1 MYKSNQ
7 IQTSNESNQLIFQ
20 QQQQFTVQ
28 LFLRFLQKLIMD
40 LAIAKE
46 SQQEHLLSPEAITTA
61 NVLRKKSNDSLASE
75 SIYYLDPSEHFRPEH
90 KSPEEYRIYTINQ
103 VGFFSLFD

>member
-28 LFLRFLQKLIMD
+28 LLFRFLQKLIMD

-46 SQQEHLLSPEAITTA
+46 NQQEHLLSPEAITTA